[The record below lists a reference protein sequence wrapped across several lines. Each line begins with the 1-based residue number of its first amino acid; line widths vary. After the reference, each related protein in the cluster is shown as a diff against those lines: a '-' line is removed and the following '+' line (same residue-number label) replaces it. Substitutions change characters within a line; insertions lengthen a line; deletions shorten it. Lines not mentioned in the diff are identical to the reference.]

1 MFLVFSYKSTG
12 FMGFTRLLCGFIHG
26 LTWFQWFHTPAVAKH
41 HASQSHTIVL
51 SHLPIIY
58 NVISR
63 VTISC

>member
-1 MFLVFSYKSTG
+1 
-12 FMGFTRLLCGFIHG
+12 MGFTRLLCGFIHG